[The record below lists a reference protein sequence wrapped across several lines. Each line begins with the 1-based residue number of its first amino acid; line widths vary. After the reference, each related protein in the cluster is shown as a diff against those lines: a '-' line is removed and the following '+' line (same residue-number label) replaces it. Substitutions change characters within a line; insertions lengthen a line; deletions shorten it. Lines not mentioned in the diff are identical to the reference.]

1 MYFFGLLASFFLA
14 MLVWLDGVGNPF
26 LYIIYPAPVGQFYF
40 VWSKLFGLLAAVVL
54 TLQAI
59 LGLLTGML
67 NSDERNRIVRI
78 HKLNGKIFVGVFGL
92 HIGLFLLA
100 ASLRSGHFATKV
112 LLLDFASYYSGRISL
127 GLVAVLVLACTL
139 LLPKLLYRFLPA
151 GVSRF
156 VHFMGVAAIPIVA
169 VHAFSVGSETR
180 SALAIAFYSLLA
192 ISLLML
198 LLVRSAKI
206 FKRNEIHA

>member
-1 MYFFGLLASFFLA
+1 MYVLGLLASLFLA
-14 MLVWLDGVGNPF
+14 ILVWLDSVGNPF
-26 LYIIYPAPVGQFYF
+26 LYFIYPAPVGQFYF
-40 VWSKLFGLLAAVVL
+40 VWSKLFGLLAASVL
-54 TLQAI
+54 VLQAI

-67 NSDERNRIVRI
+67 NSEERIRMARF
-78 HKLNGKIFVGVFGL
+78 HKLNGKIFVGVLGL

-112 LLLDFASYYSGRISL
+112 LVLDFSSYYSGRISL
-127 GLVAVLVLACTL
+127 GLVAVLVIACAL

-151 GVSRF
+151 SVSRV
-156 VHFMGVAAIPIVA
+156 VHFMGVAAIPVVA

-198 LLVRSAKI
+198 LLVRSAKL